1 MREVSAADNY
11 QGSPAIKT
19 ILLHVHDDDSTDSR
33 MQVAL
38 DLARA
43 HGGHLECLQ
52 VVPLAAVE
60 MTGMYGNLF
69 ITPDLVD
76 VLELRNTQLRADTE
90 ARLAHEDVSWNY
102 TRLDGDPARAIIKYS
117 RLADI
122 VVLSRVVSARD
133 FDGPLPLAGDVAL
146 HASVPV
152 LAVPPGDFAFAA
164 DGAALIT
171 WNGSAESASALHA
184 ALPMLRLASAI
195 HVVTIGEA
203 DAPEFPASDAC
214 RFLSRHGLVGEV
226 RAFPKGE
233 REIGPAI
240 LDALGEIG
248 AAYVVMGA
256 YGHSRAREYLF
267 GGASRHLLAHCPVP
281 LVLAH

>member
-1 MREVSAADNY
+1 
-11 QGSPAIKT
+11 
-19 ILLHVHDDDSTDSR
+19 

-52 VVPLAAVE
+52 VVPLAAVQT
-60 MTGMYGNLF
+60 TGMYGSYFL
-69 ITPDLVD
+69 TPDLIEN
-76 VLELRNTQLRADTE
+76 LERRQTDLRAAVE
-90 ARLAHEDVSWNY
+90 AHLAHEDVSWSY

-117 RLADI
+117 RLTDI
-122 VVLSRVVSARD
+122 VVLSRLVSERG
-133 FDGPLPLAGDVAL
+133 FHGPLPLAGDVAM
-146 HASVPV
+146 HAAVPV

-164 DGAALIT
+164 DGAALVT

-195 HVVTIGEA
+195 HLVTIGEA
-203 DAPEFPASDAC
+203 NAPEFPATDAC
-214 RFLSRHGLVGEV
+214 RFLSRHGIAAEL
-226 RAFPKGE
+226 RAFPRGE
-233 REIGPAI
+233 REIGHAI
-240 LDALGEIG
+240 LDALGEVG

-256 YGHSRAREYLF
+256 YGHSRAREFLL
-267 GGASRHLLAHCPVP
+267 GGATRHLLAHCPVP